1 MNMSKLGLTFAA
13 SDYDHFRDL
22 VNGEV
27 PVQGIDLNCLKLS
40 IEETFFRFTKFREWD
55 VSEMSMG
62 KYVSL
67 ISQDDDTITGIPVFP
82 SRVFRQSSLFVL
94 ADSPIKDA
102 AGLLGKRVG
111 IPEWAQT
118 ASIYTRGWLV
128 HQIGLPL
135 QEIEWI
141 QAGVS
146 QPGRVE
152 KVVLRLPDGVRYRP
166 EPDRSLTEMLVA
178 GDIDAVM
185 AAHPPEP
192 FKRGD
197 SEIVQLY
204 PNYREVEE
212 AYYRE
217 TGIFPIMHV
226 IAIRGDVFQA
236 NRWIAGN
243 LMKAFEIAKN
253 NSMARA
259 LEFTA
264 TRFPFAW
271 CYDAA
276 GKAQDLFGE
285 DFFPYGI
292 EANQTTL
299 DAFLQYSFE
308 QGVCHRRL
316 QPEDL
321 FPEEVQATFKL

>member
-1 MNMSKLGLTFAA
+1 MSRLRLTFAA
-13 SDYDHFRDL
+13 SDYDHTRDL
-22 VNGEV
+22 TNGDVEAE
-27 PVQGIDLNCLKLS
+27 GIDLNYLKLT

-67 ISQDDDTITGIPVFP
+67 KSQDDDSITAIPVFP
-82 SRVFRQSSLFVL
+82 SRVFRQSSLFTR

-102 AGLLGKRVG
+102 SDLAGKRIG

-128 HQIGLPL
+128 HQVGIPL
-135 QEIEWI
+135 QDIEWF
-141 QAGVS
+141 QAGVN

-152 KVVLRLPDGVRYRP
+152 KVALKLPEGVRYTP
-166 EPDRSLTEMLVA
+166 MPDRSLTDMLLA

-185 AAHPPEP
+185 AAHPPAP
-192 FKRGD
+192 FEEG
-197 SEIVQLY
+197 SPEVVQLY

-226 IAIRGDVFQA
+226 IALRGDVFRA
-236 NRWIAGN
+236 NRWIAMN
-243 LMKAFEIAKN
+243 LFKAFEQAKN
-253 NSMARA
+253 NAMRRA
-259 LEFTA
+259 LEITA
-264 TRFPFAW
+264 TRVPFAW
-271 CYDAA
+271 CYAA
-276 GKAQDLFGE
+276 AEQARALFGD

-292 EANQTTL
+292 EANRTTL
-299 DAFLQYSFE
+299 EAYLQYAFE
-308 QGVCHRRL
+308 QGVCHRKVAV
-316 QPEDL
+316 EEL
-321 FPEEVQATFKL
+321 FPEEVQAEFKV

>member
-1 MNMSKLGLTFAA
+1 MSKLQLTFAA
-13 SDYDHFRDL
+13 SDYDHVRDL
-22 VNGEV
+22 TTGEV
-27 PVQGIDLNCLKLS
+27 AVEGIDLNCLKLS
-40 IEETFFRFTKFREWD
+40 IEETFFRFIKFREWD

-94 ADSPIKDA
+94 ADSPVKDA
-102 AGLLGKRVG
+102 AGLAGKRIG

-128 HQIGLPL
+128 HQIGIPL
-135 QEIEWI
+135 GDIEWV

-152 KVVLRLPDGVRYRP
+152 KVALVLPDGVRYRP
-166 EPDRSLTEMLVA
+166 EPKRTLTEMLLA

-185 AAHPPEP
+185 AAHPPAPFERGEP
-192 FKRGD
+192 
-197 SEIVQLY
+197 EIVQLY
-204 PNYREVEE
+204 PDYRAVEE
-212 AYYRE
+212 AYYRD

-226 IAIRGDVFQA
+226 IALRGDVFRA

-259 LEFTA
+259 LELTA

-271 CYDAA
+271 CFEAA
-276 GKAQDLFGE
+276 GKARELFGE

-292 EANQTTL
+292 EANRTTL
-299 DAFLQYSFE
+299 DAFLQYGFE

-316 QPEDL
+316 QPQDL
-321 FPEEVQATFKL
+321 FPAEVQAEFKV